1 MESVLPQITRNVLYA
16 IKRTNENISKTQL
29 DLASGRDV
37 NSALDNAQ
45 NYFAGKA
52 LLNNAND
59 LNRTLDGISRSI
71 RTIQEANIGVETI
84 LKYIDQAE
92 AVVEESLIELFPR
105 TDEEPDAEAI
115 QYIIDQNPDKPY
127 FAETNNFYQNTTTFA
142 SWTQAR
148 DNAAQAGLNGVPEL
162 KGHLATITSQN
173 ENDFVFAL
181 LTSSSWLGGSDNE
194 VEGEWRWVVG
204 PEAGEQFWQ
213 GLAGG
218 TAVNG
223 AYTNWG
229 AGEPNQFFGPGDPEN
244 YAHMRADGFWNDLPE
259 DDNLNYLIEWGG
271 DLFIQNP
278 DINVSKEAMDYRR
291 NYLELMQQIEE
302 ISAEANFRGIGLLE
316 NENLVTKFE
325 RGNGSRLESQG
336 IDASLEGLNLTGDNF
351 ISKTEVK
358 KTLSNL
364 RKARETMRDY
374 ASSLQNDLSI
384 ITARR
389 DFIEQNINT
398 FKAGANDLTIA
409 DLNAKGAEMLS
420 LQTRRELQVE
430 ALALT
435 TNTSIL
441 DLFL

>member
-29 DLASGRDV
+29 GLASGRDV

-52 LLNNAND
+52 LLNNASD

-92 AVVEESLIELFPR
+92 AIVEESLIELFPR

-115 QYIIDQNPDKPY
+115 QYIIDQNLDKPY

-204 PEAGEQFWQ
+204 PEEGDQFWQ

-291 NYLELMQQIEE
+291 NYLELMGQIEE
-302 ISAEANFRGIGLLE
+302 ISSEANFRGIGLLE
-316 NENLVTKFE
+316 NEDLVTKFE

-358 KTLSNL
+358 RTLSNL
-364 RKARETMRDY
+364 RKARETMREY

-398 FKAGANDLTIA
+398 FKAGANDLTLA
-409 DLNAKGAEMLS
+409 DINAKGAEMLS

-430 ALALT
+430 ALALST
-435 TNTSIL
+435 STNIL

>member
-1 MESVLPQITRNVLYA
+1 MESILPQITRNVLYA

-302 ISAEANFRGIGLLE
+302 ISAEANFRGTGLLE